1 MSELWT
7 KLAGFHIDSG
17 DALLTFERRLARENG
32 WTPGYSRRV
41 IEEYKRFVFL
51 CCEAGHRCTPSDQV
65 DQAWHLHLTYTRS
78 YWEELCQKVL
88 QRPLHHH
95 PTQGGRKEGARFN
108 DWYARTLESYERLFG
123 QKAPADIWPP
133 AAERFGVD
141 PFAQRVNLKRHWVI
155 SKEKVT
161 RAVLLAAALLSSLT
175 LAGCFDAG
183 GGWLCVV
190 LPLILLALLVRSV
203 RKRGHTKSGVG
214 SGAAEGFVGGFVSGG
229 GGEATA
235 DTSSG
240 GEGDSGGDGGC
251 GGGGCGGCGGCGG

>member
-7 KLAGFHIDSG
+7 KLAGFNLDSG
-17 DALLTFERRLARENG
+17 DELLTFERRLARENG

-41 IEEYKRFVFL
+41 LEEYKRFVFL
-51 CCEAGHRCTPSDQV
+51 CCEAGHPCTPSDQV

-95 PTQGGRKEGARFN
+95 PTQGGAKEGAKFN

-161 RAVLLAAALLSSLT
+161 SVALLVPALLSVLT
-175 LAGCFDAG
+175 LAGCSNSGMTWVFVAG
-183 GGWLCVV
+183 L
-190 LPLILLALLVRSV
+190 LILFITLVPRSGN
-203 RKRGHTKSGVG
+203 KKNDGKS
-214 SGAAEGFVGGFVSGG
+214 
-229 GGEATA
+229 
-235 DTSSG
+235 
-240 GEGDSGGDGGC
+240 GDSGGGCGGACGGGGC
-251 GGGGCGGCGGCGG
+251 GGGGCGGCGG